1 MHPTLFHVF
10 GLRIDTYSVI
20 WFIALSVAILWVIK
34 RLPLYGLDEYESRKI
49 MAVSF
54 FFMLLGARSF
64 EYIQHWKQYMANP
77 SLFLDINRGGVHEFG
92 AVSGAF
98 LSALIMCMFSRK
110 VSFSRLCDAAAPPA
124 ILAITIGRWGCFMN
138 GCCVGI
144 RTKSFL
150 GVHFPFD
157 RAGILRHP
165 VQIYYSVIA
174 LMIVG
179 ILLAVEKRVLPRQK
193 GERHY
198 SVIAPLAIILY
209 SMMRLVVAPL
219 RNHAIM
225 ARLISRSMTYRG
237 VMIALPLMSLWL
249 AYSLSKLKT
258 VHEVTTIRR

>member
-1 MHPTLFHVF
+1 MHPTLFRIF

-20 WFIALSVAILWVIK
+20 WFIALSIAIIWVIR
-34 RLPLYGLDEYESRKI
+34 RLKIYELDEYESRRI

-64 EYIQHWKQYMANP
+64 EYIQHWNQYMANP

-92 AVSGAF
+92 ALSGAF
-98 LSALIMCMFSRK
+98 LSSLLMCTFSKK
-110 VSFSRLCDAAAPPA
+110 VSFLKLCDAAAPPA
-124 ILAITIGRWGCFMN
+124 ILAIAIGRWGCFMN

-144 RTKSFL
+144 PTQSFM

-174 LMIVG
+174 FIIVG
-179 ILLAVEKRVLPRQK
+179 ILLAIEKRVLPRQK

-209 SMMRLVVAPL
+209 SMMRLFVAPL
-219 RNHAIM
+219 RNYGSM
-225 ARLISRSMTYRG
+225 AWLISRSLTYRG
-237 VMIALPLMSLWL
+237 IMIALPLMSLWL
-249 AYSLSKLKT
+249 AYGLSKLKP
-258 VHEVTTIRR
+258 VHEVPTIRG